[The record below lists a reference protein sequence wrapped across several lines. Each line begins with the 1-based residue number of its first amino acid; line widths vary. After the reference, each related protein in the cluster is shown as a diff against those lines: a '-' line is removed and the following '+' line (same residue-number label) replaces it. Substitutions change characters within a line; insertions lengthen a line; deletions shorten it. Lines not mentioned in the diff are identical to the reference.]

1 VSGAPPKS
9 SSAPFQRSRELPI
22 AFTLPL
28 MAVYRLTREKRE
40 REREREKDGGGIR
53 GELKEKEKRG

>member
-1 VSGAPPKS
+1 
-9 SSAPFQRSRELPI
+9 
-22 AFTLPL
+22 